1 MKTAAAFLISF
12 LFFAALA
19 SAQVS
24 KVDQGK
30 PGTQGPWPVTIVGGT
45 GGGGGSGGSGTN
57 TVTDAG
63 VSVSVPYCSATASK
77 NTTVGVASTAVPAS
91 PLAGRWFIR
100 VCNSYRNSGTP
111 IITCTSDGTT
121 PTAASSSAGD
131 TLGVGDCAQYT
142 TGSAINCISD
152 TASTAVTSE
161 ECK

>member
-1 MKTAAAFLISF
+1 MNIKALLVGLVLGVTAA
-12 LFFAALA
+12 FA
-19 SAQVS
+19 QT

-45 GGGGGSGGSGTN
+45 GGGGGGSGGSGTN

-91 PLAGRWFIR
+91 PLAGRWLIR

-142 TGSAINCISD
+142 TGSVINCISD